1 MVDPSDPSGRSRLFT
16 ASSRLFEAPSGPFE
30 DRFGLFEDR
39 FGGPAPDF
47 VVRAPG
53 RVNLIGEHIDYSL
66 LPVLPMAIQLGAS
79 LTVRRREDRHVRL
92 SNAEAAYADVEMELS
107 PDVERGGRSGR
118 GDWGDYARGVAQTL
132 VRDLG
137 ITRGADIT
145 VESDLPIA
153 AGLSSSSAL
162 SCGVALALL
171 AVNDREVDRLEL
183 ADLVA
188 AAERYTGTQGGGMDH
203 AAILCGRAGHAL
215 GVSFAPLNVRPVE
228 VPDDWFFL
236 VAHSG
241 VVAEKSGLAQT
252 TYNARTRESREA
264 LATVWAS
271 MVTPEDSSVDS
282 PANSPGDSPVD
293 SPVNS
298 PSPEKDYSPLIE
310 AGGGPERLLDLASGV
325 LAAPLL
331 GRFRHAVSE
340 SFRVAE
346 AELALAAKDL
356 GAFGRLMDA
365 SHRSLRDDYEV
376 STPELD
382 RIVDL
387 AREAGAAGARLTG
400 AGLGGAA
407 LILCTGQTEGAVR
420 EALITGYYAPRGQPS
435 SEHVLFRAVPSGG
448 ATVRSIGA

>member
-1 MVDPSDPSGRSRLFT
+1 MPMSRW
-16 ASSRLFEAPSGPFE
+16 SCP
-30 DRFGLFEDR
+30 
-39 FGGPAPDF
+39 
-47 VVRAPG
+47 
-53 RVNLIGEHIDYSL
+53 
-66 LPVLPMAIQLGAS
+66 
-79 LTVRRREDRHVRL
+79 
-92 SNAEAAYADVEMELS
+92 

-215 GVSFAPLNVRPVE
+215 GVSFAPLNVPTSRGGRTTGSSSSPIAASWPRSPALHRPRN
-228 VPDDWFFL
+228 
-236 VAHSG
+236 
-241 VVAEKSGLAQT
+241 
-252 TYNARTRESREA
+252 NARTRESREA

-400 AGLGGAA
+400 AGALAARA

-420 EALITGYYAPRGQPS
+420 EALITGLLRSAGS
-435 SEHVLFRAVPSGG
+435 ALIGTRAVQGRPLGG
-448 ATVRSIGA
+448 SHGAEHRGIGG